1 MEPENLWER
10 IKQGFLESAST
21 AAEKAEYLGKLGRAR
36 LDIAGTRHAIHEA
49 FAELG
54 GVVYTH
60 LGGSKKADVSQQ
72 EDVQAIVQKIKE
84 LESLLK
90 EREDAL
96 DTLRAGKGA
105 EEEEQPG
112 EADASPG

>member
-1 MEPENLWER
+1 MTSGTLWER
-10 IKQGFLESAST
+10 IKQGLLEGASS
-21 AAEKAEYLGKLGRAR
+21 AAETAGYLGRLGKAR
-36 LDIAGTRHAIHEA
+36 LDIATTRHAIHEA